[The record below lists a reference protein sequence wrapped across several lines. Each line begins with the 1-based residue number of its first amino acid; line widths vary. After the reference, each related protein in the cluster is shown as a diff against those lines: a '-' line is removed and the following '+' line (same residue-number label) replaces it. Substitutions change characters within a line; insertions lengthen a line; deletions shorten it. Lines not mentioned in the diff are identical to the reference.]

1 MKYLDKNK
9 NDKIM
14 GLMSVNLNKNFELD
28 DTSTN
33 IYNNVDKLLDKNKAD
48 IDAEIKERIDKIFKK
63 VEEIAQ

>member
-63 VEEIAQ
+63 VEEIA